1 MLILRAFD
9 LIFVC
14 RGMEDLVYA
23 PRVFQ
28 SMNQDGVR
36 TSSKS
41 KFPSVKTDKVYQVDK
56 RSTWRKIDVCPC
68 FKEVWLCVGL
78 SLPLLTTL
86 EQESFYPQV
95 VSLFD
100 CLNANFGER
109 SACAA
114 QQTDVDNAIIA
125 DIRAK
130 RSAELQKQ

>member
-1 MLILRAFD
+1 MSNSASER
-9 LIFVC
+9 
-14 RGMEDLVYA
+14 VYV
-23 PRVFQ
+23 PRIYQ
-28 SMNQDGVR
+28 SFNSDGVR

-41 KFPSVKTDKVYQVDK
+41 TFPSVKTDKVYQVDK
-56 RSTWRKIDVCPC
+56 RSTWRKVEVCPC
-68 FKEVWLCVGL
+68 FKEVC
-78 SLPLLTTL
+78 PLVIG
-86 EQESFYPQV
+86 EAVSDVAFVQESFYPQV

-130 RSAELQKQ
+130 RMAEQQK